1 MYSNVR
7 KSIIEIA
14 IKNKTQFNLV
24 KKELQDVFE
33 RNQNYEDIG
42 TVTYI
47 IDEMENLYCMNN
59 QRTLSILEIKK
70 NIKNIDEQIQD
81 DETKNWI

>member
-1 MYSNVR
+1 M
-7 KSIIEIA
+7 
-14 IKNKTQFNLV
+14 QFDLV
-24 KKELQDVFE
+24 KKKLQEVFE